1 MQNGKS
7 ICCEQPTGTGATGPA
22 SIASSSA
29 EHEPTSLE
37 PVSEFVLR
45 PTVTSMVLDRQRPH
59 VNTLVQKMKQIT
71 RFFHNRHAVSGFVQ
85 FWVLF
90 RLMWTKIIRNRT
102 VLWIQLIHHVACGV
116 FVGRTAMVA

>member
-7 ICCEQPTGTGATGPA
+7 ICSELQLTGAGATSSGPA
-22 SIASSSA
+22 SISS
-29 EHEPTSLE
+29 EHEPSSLE
-37 PVSEFVLR
+37 PVGEFVLK
-45 PTVTSMVLDRQRPH
+45 PTVTSMVLDRQGPH
-59 VNTLVQKMKQIT
+59 VSTLVQKMKQIT

-102 VLWIQLIHHVACGV
+102 VLWIQLVHHIACGI
-116 FVGRTAMVA
+116 FIGRFAYV